1 MSQTETDFL
10 DEFTK
15 SDDENAGAEAH
26 HGVDESQTAETV
38 EKPNSEATTAEENN
52 EERPVPYK
60 AMKAEREKRQEREKR
75 IAELEAELDK
85 ARSNNGQAQPVRTEE
100 EEQPRGEFW
109 DNPVAFVESMLDRR
123 ERVQK
128 QQRLI
133 DAEDR
138 MREKHP
144 DYDDVIT
151 KVIAYGQSNPAA
163 INEIMSSADPAKAG
177 YQFGQKLAELE
188 QMNDPDTYR
197 EKLRA
202 EIRAEI
208 EAELGGRSESDRT
221 ATNIPPDLSSAR
233 NVSGKSD
240 KTKEADA
247 FETMFPRK

>member
-15 SDDENAGAEAH
+15 ASDDTNGGEAH
-26 HGVDESQTAETV
+26 HEVDDSGVTETV
-38 EKPNSEATTAEENN
+38 EKPNSEATTAEEVN

-85 ARSNNGQAQPVRTEE
+85 SRSNNGQAQPARTEE
-100 EEQPRGEFW
+100 EEQPKGEFW
-109 DNPVAFVESMLDRR
+109 DNPVAFVESLLDRR
-123 ERVQK
+123 DRVQK
-128 QQRLI
+128 KQQLI

-163 INEIMSSADPAKAG
+163 ITEIMSSANPAKAG

-188 QMNDPDTYR
+188 QMKDPDTYR

-208 EAELGGRSESDRT
+208 EAELGGKSEADRT
-221 ATNIPPDLSSAR
+221 AANIPPDLSSAR
-233 NVSGKSD
+233 NVSGKSE
-240 KTKEADA
+240 KTKDPDP

>member
-15 SDDENAGAEAH
+15 SSDDASGGETH
-26 HGVDESQTAETV
+26 HEVNEEGTTETV
-38 EKPNSEATTAEENN
+38 EKPNSEATTAEDNG

-60 AMKAEREKRQEREKR
+60 AMKAEREKRQELQKR
-75 IAELEAELDK
+75 NAELEAELGK
-85 ARSNNGQAQPVRTEE
+85 ARSNNGQALPARTEE
-100 EEQPRGEFW
+100 EEQPRAAFW
-109 DNPVAFVESMLDRR
+109 DNPEAFIEAQLSRR
-123 ERVQK
+123 EQMQK

-144 DYDDVIT
+144 DYDEVIT

-188 QMNDPDTYR
+188 QMKDPDTYR

-202 EIRAEI
+202 EIRAEL
-208 EAELGGRSESDRT
+208 EAELGGKSEADR
-221 ATNIPPDLSSAR
+221 AAANIPPDLSSAR
-233 NVSGKSD
+233 NVSGKSE
-240 KTKEADA
+240 KTREADA
-247 FETMFPRK
+247 FETLFPRK